1 MKGIKMAFM
10 ELSFKCLLKLSII
23 ALVFF
28 ITLTPGR
35 ANEVKLA
42 EAFIENLGSNI
53 IQVVNDEITVS
64 EKQRKLLELFQNNAN
79 TMTIA
84 RAALGSK
91 WRTLSAKTRLDFAN
105 AFTNY
110 LVTKYGKQF
119 DEFRGA
125 SLVLERSVDAGK
137 RGVLVN
143 TRLIMPGT
151 SPVSIKWQVWQ
162 KTDSFKL
169 IDIII
174 EDISML
180 TMEREEIKNRLTVQ
194 KGSIQSLINDLQKP

>member
-1 MKGIKMAFM
+1 MAFM
-10 ELSFKCLLKLSII
+10 ELSFKCLCKLSII

-53 IQVVNDEITVS
+53 IQVVNEKITVS
-64 EKQRKLLELFQNNAN
+64 EKQRKLRKLFQNNAN

-91 WRTLSAKTRLDFAN
+91 WRTLSAVTRLDFAN
-105 AFTNY
+105 AFTDY
-110 LVTKYGKQF
+110 LVKKYGKQF

-194 KGSIQSLINDLQKP
+194 KGSIQSLINDLIKP

>member
-1 MKGIKMAFM
+1 M
-10 ELSFKCLLKLSII
+10 ELSFKCLCKLSII

-53 IQVVNDEITVS
+53 IQVVNEKITVS
-64 EKQRKLLELFQNNAN
+64 EKQRKLRKLFQNNAN

-91 WRTLSAKTRLDFAN
+91 WRALSAETRLDFAN
-105 AFTNY
+105 AFTDY
-110 LVTKYGKQF
+110 LVKKYGKQF

>member
-1 MKGIKMAFM
+1 MAFM
-10 ELSFKCLLKLSII
+10 DLSFKYLCKLSII
-23 ALVFF
+23 TLVFF

-42 EAFIENLGSNI
+42 EAFVENLGSNI
-53 IQVVNDEITVS
+53 IQVVNEEITVK
-64 EKQRKLLELFQNNAN
+64 EKQRKLLELFQKNAN

-91 WRTLSAKTRLDFAN
+91 WRTLSAVTRLDFAN
-105 AFTNY
+105 AFTDY
-110 LVTKYGKQF
+110 LVKKYGKQF

>member
-1 MKGIKMAFM
+1 MKGTYMAFM
-10 ELSFKCLLKLSII
+10 ELSFKCLSKLSII

-28 ITLTPGR
+28 IISTPGR

-53 IQVVNDEITVS
+53 IQVVDEEITVS
-64 EKQRKLLELFQNNAN
+64 EKQQKLLELFQNNAN

-91 WRTLSAKTRLDFAN
+91 WRTLSAETRLDFAN
-105 AFTNY
+105 AFTDY
-110 LVTKYGKQF
+110 LVKKYGKQF

-162 KTDSFKL
+162 KIDSFKL

>member
-1 MKGIKMAFM
+1 M
-10 ELSFKCLLKLSII
+10 ELSFKCLCKLSII

-28 ITLTPGR
+28 MTLTPGK

-53 IQVVNDEITVS
+53 IQVVDEEITVS
-64 EKQRKLLELFQNNAN
+64 DKQQKLLELFQNNAN

-91 WRTLSAKTRLDFAN
+91 WRTLSAETRLDFAN
-105 AFTNY
+105 AFTDY
-110 LVTKYGKQF
+110 LVKKYGKQF

-194 KGSIQSLINDLQKP
+194 KGSIQSLIDDLQKP

>member
-1 MKGIKMAFM
+1 MAFM
-10 ELSFKCLLKLSII
+10 ELSFKCLCKLSII

-28 ITLTPGR
+28 ITLTPGK

-42 EAFIENLGSNI
+42 EAFVENLGSNI
-53 IQVVNDEITVS
+53 IQVVNEKITVS
-64 EKQRKLLELFQNNAN
+64 EKQRKLRKLFQNNAN

-91 WRTLSAKTRLDFAN
+91 WRTLSAETRHDFAN
-105 AFTNY
+105 AFTGY
-110 LVTKYGKQF
+110 LVKKYGKQF

>member
-1 MKGIKMAFM
+1 MAFM
-10 ELSFKCLLKLSII
+10 EFSFKCLYKVSII

-53 IQVVNDEITVS
+53 IQVVDEEITVS
-64 EKQRKLLELFQNNAN
+64 EKQRKLLQLFQNNAN

-91 WRTLSAKTRLDFAN
+91 WRTLNAETRLDFEN
-105 AFTNY
+105 AFTDY
-110 LVTKYGKQF
+110 LVKKYGKQF

-180 TMEREEIKNRLTVQ
+180 TM
-194 KGSIQSLINDLQKP
+194 

>member
-1 MKGIKMAFM
+1 MD
-10 ELSFKCLLKLSII
+10 LSFKYLCKLSII

-28 ITLTPGR
+28 ITLTPGK

-42 EAFIENLGSNI
+42 EAFVENLGSNI
-53 IQVVNDEITVS
+53 IQVVNEEITVR
-64 EKQRKLLELFQNNAN
+64 EKQRKLLELFQKNAN

-91 WRTLSAKTRLDFAN
+91 WRTLSAGTRLDFAN
-105 AFTNY
+105 AFTDY
-110 LVTKYGKQF
+110 LVKKYGKQF

>member
-1 MKGIKMAFM
+1 M
-10 ELSFKCLLKLSII
+10 ELSFKCLCKLSII

-53 IQVVNDEITVS
+53 IQVVNEKITVS
-64 EKQRKLLELFQNNAN
+64 EKQRKLRKLFQNNAN

-91 WRTLSAKTRLDFAN
+91 WRTLSAETRLNFAN
-105 AFTNY
+105 AFTGY
-110 LVTKYGKQF
+110 LVKKYGKQF

-194 KGSIQSLINDLQKP
+194 KGSIQSLINDLIKP

>member
-1 MKGIKMAFM
+1 MAFM
-10 ELSFKCLLKLSII
+10 ELSFKCLSKLSII

-28 ITLTPGR
+28 MTLTPGK

-53 IQVVNDEITVS
+53 IQVVDEEITVS
-64 EKQRKLLELFQNNAN
+64 EKQQKLLELFQNNAN

-91 WRTLSAKTRLDFAN
+91 WRTLSAETRLDFAN
-105 AFTNY
+105 AFTDY
-110 LVTKYGKQF
+110 LVKKYGKQF

-194 KGSIQSLINDLQKP
+194 KGSIQSLIDDLQKP

>member
-1 MKGIKMAFM
+1 MAFM
-10 ELSFKCLLKLSII
+10 ELSFKCLSKLSII

-28 ITLTPGR
+28 MTLTPVR

-42 EAFIENLGSNI
+42 EAFIEDIGSNI
-53 IQVVNDEITVS
+53 IQVVDEEITVS

-91 WRTLSAKTRLDFAN
+91 WRTLSAETRLDFAN
-105 AFTNY
+105 AFTDY
-110 LVTKYGKQF
+110 LVKKYGKQF

-194 KGSIQSLINDLQKP
+194 KGSIQSLIDDLQKP

>member
-1 MKGIKMAFM
+1 MAFM

-53 IQVVNDEITVS
+53 IQVVDEEITVS
-64 EKQRKLLELFQNNAN
+64 EKQQKLLELFQNNAN

-91 WRTLSAKTRLDFAN
+91 WRTLSAETRLDFAN
-105 AFTNY
+105 AFTDY
-110 LVTKYGKQF
+110 LVKKYGKQF

-194 KGSIQSLINDLQKP
+194 KGSIQSLINDLIKP

>member
-1 MKGIKMAFM
+1 M
-10 ELSFKCLLKLSII
+10 ELSFKCLCKLSII

-53 IQVVNDEITVS
+53 IQVVNEKITVS
-64 EKQRKLLELFQNNAN
+64 EKQRKLRKLFQNNAN

-91 WRTLSAKTRLDFAN
+91 WRTLSAVTRLDFAN
-105 AFTNY
+105 AFTDY
-110 LVTKYGKQF
+110 LVKKYGKQF

>member
-1 MKGIKMAFM
+1 MAFM
-10 ELSFKCLLKLSII
+10 ELSFKCLCKLSII

-53 IQVVNDEITVS
+53 IQVVNEKITVS
-64 EKQRKLLELFQNNAN
+64 EKQRKLRKLFQNNAN

-91 WRTLSAKTRLDFAN
+91 WRTLSAETRLNFAN
-105 AFTNY
+105 AFTGY
-110 LVTKYGKQF
+110 LVKKYGKQF

>member
-1 MKGIKMAFM
+1 MD
-10 ELSFKCLLKLSII
+10 LSFKYICKLSII
-23 ALVFF
+23 SLVFF

-42 EAFIENLGSNI
+42 EAFVENLGSNI
-53 IQVVNDEITVS
+53 IQVVNEEITVR
-64 EKQRKLLELFQNNAN
+64 EKQRKLLELFQKNAN

-91 WRTLSAKTRLDFAN
+91 WRTLSAVTRLDFAN
-105 AFTNY
+105 AFTDY
-110 LVTKYGKQF
+110 LVKKYGKQF

-194 KGSIQSLINDLQKP
+194 KGSIQSLIKDLQKP

>member
-1 MKGIKMAFM
+1 MAFM
-10 ELSFKCLLKLSII
+10 KLSFKCLSKLSII
-23 ALVFF
+23 ALIFF
-28 ITLTPGR
+28 MALTPGK

-53 IQVVNDEITVS
+53 IQVVDEEITVS
-64 EKQRKLLELFQNNAN
+64 EKQQKLLELFQNNAN

-91 WRTLSAKTRLDFAN
+91 WRTLSAETRLDFAN
-105 AFTNY
+105 AFTEY
-110 LVTKYGKQF
+110 LVKKYGKQF

-125 SLVLERSVDAGK
+125 SLVLERSIDAGK

-194 KGSIQSLINDLQKP
+194 KGSIQSLIDDLQKP

>member
-1 MKGIKMAFM
+1 MAFM
-10 ELSFKCLLKLSII
+10 ELSFKCLSKLSII

-28 ITLTPGR
+28 MTLTPGK

-53 IQVVNDEITVS
+53 IQVVDEEITVS

-91 WRTLSAKTRLDFAN
+91 WRTLSAETRLDFAN
-105 AFTNY
+105 AFTDY
-110 LVTKYGKQF
+110 LVKKYGKQF

-194 KGSIQSLINDLQKP
+194 KGSIQSLIDDLQKP

>member
-1 MKGIKMAFM
+1 MAFM
-10 ELSFKCLLKLSII
+10 KLSFKCLSKLSII
-23 ALVFF
+23 ALIFF
-28 ITLTPGR
+28 MNLTPGK

-53 IQVVNDEITVS
+53 IQVVDEEITVS
-64 EKQRKLLELFQNNAN
+64 EKQQKLLELFQNNAN

-91 WRTLSAKTRLDFAN
+91 WRTLSAETRLDFAN
-105 AFTNY
+105 AFTDY
-110 LVTKYGKQF
+110 LVKKYGKQF

-151 SPVSIKWQVWQ
+151 SPVSIKWQVWK
-162 KTDSFKL
+162 KTDSFML

-194 KGSIQSLINDLQKP
+194 KGSIQYLIDDLQKP

>member
-1 MKGIKMAFM
+1 MAFM
-10 ELSFKCLLKLSII
+10 DLSFKYLCKLSII

-28 ITLTPGR
+28 ITLTPGK

-42 EAFIENLGSNI
+42 EAFVENLGSNI
-53 IQVVNDEITVS
+53 IQVVNEEITVK

-91 WRTLSAKTRLDFAN
+91 WRTLSAVTRLDFAN
-105 AFTNY
+105 AFTDY
-110 LVTKYGKQF
+110 LVKKYGKQF

-162 KTDSFKL
+162 NTDSFKL

>member
-1 MKGIKMAFM
+1 
-10 ELSFKCLLKLSII
+10 
-23 ALVFF
+23 
-28 ITLTPGR
+28 
-35 ANEVKLA
+35 
-42 EAFIENLGSNI
+42 
-53 IQVVNDEITVS
+53 
-64 EKQRKLLELFQNNAN
+64 
-79 TMTIA
+79 MTIA

-91 WRTLSAKTRLDFAN
+91 WRTLSAVTRLDFAN
-105 AFTNY
+105 AFTDY
-110 LVTKYGKQF
+110 LVKKYGKQF

-151 SPVSIKWQVWQ
+151 PPVSIKWQVWQ

>member
-1 MKGIKMAFM
+1 MAFM
-10 ELSFKCLLKLSII
+10 ELSFKCLSKLSII

-42 EAFIENLGSNI
+42 EAFIEKLGSDI
-53 IQVVNDEITVS
+53 IQVVNEEITAN

-91 WRTLSAKTRLDFAN
+91 WRTLSAETRLDFAN
-105 AFTNY
+105 AFTDY
-110 LVTKYGKQF
+110 LVKKYGKQF

-194 KGSIQSLINDLQKP
+194 KGSIQSLIDDLQKP

>member
-1 MKGIKMAFM
+1 MAFM
-10 ELSFKCLLKLSII
+10 DLSFKYICKLSII

-42 EAFIENLGSNI
+42 EAFVENLGSNI
-53 IQVVNDEITVS
+53 IQVVNEEITVR
-64 EKQRKLLELFQNNAN
+64 EKQRKLLELFQKNAN

-91 WRTLSAKTRLDFAN
+91 WRTLSAVTRLDFAN
-105 AFTNY
+105 AFTDY
-110 LVTKYGKQF
+110 LVKKYGKQF

>member
-1 MKGIKMAFM
+1 MAFM

-53 IQVVNDEITVS
+53 IQVVNEKITVS

-91 WRTLSAKTRLDFAN
+91 WRTLSAVTRLDFAN
-105 AFTNY
+105 AFTDY
-110 LVTKYGKQF
+110 LVKKYGKQF

-194 KGSIQSLINDLQKP
+194 KGSIQSLIKDLQKP

>member
-1 MKGIKMAFM
+1 MAFM
-10 ELSFKCLLKLSII
+10 DLSFKYLCKLSII

-42 EAFIENLGSNI
+42 EAFVENLGSNI
-53 IQVVNDEITVS
+53 IQVVNEEITVR

-91 WRTLSAKTRLDFAN
+91 WRTLSAVTRLDFAN
-105 AFTNY
+105 AFTDY
-110 LVTKYGKQF
+110 LVKKYGKQF

-180 TMEREEIKNRLTVQ
+180 TMEREEIKNRLKVQ

>member
-1 MKGIKMAFM
+1 MAFM
-10 ELSFKCLLKLSII
+10 DLSFKYLCKLSII

-42 EAFIENLGSNI
+42 EAFVENLGSNI
-53 IQVVNDEITVS
+53 IQVVNEEITVR

-91 WRTLSAKTRLDFAN
+91 WRTLSAVTRLDFAN
-105 AFTNY
+105 AFTDY
-110 LVTKYGKQF
+110 LVKKYGKQF

>member
-1 MKGIKMAFM
+1 MD
-10 ELSFKCLLKLSII
+10 LSFKYLCKLSII

-42 EAFIENLGSNI
+42 EAFVENLGSNI
-53 IQVVNDEITVS
+53 IQVVNEEITVK

-91 WRTLSAKTRLDFAN
+91 WRTLSAVTRLDFAN
-105 AFTNY
+105 AFTDY
-110 LVTKYGKQF
+110 LVKKYGKQF

>member
-1 MKGIKMAFM
+1 MAFM
-10 ELSFKCLLKLSII
+10 DLSFKYLCKLSII

-28 ITLTPGR
+28 ITLTPGK

-42 EAFIENLGSNI
+42 EAFVENLGSNI
-53 IQVVNDEITVS
+53 IQVVNEEITVK

-91 WRTLSAKTRLDFAN
+91 WRTLSAVTRLDFAN
-105 AFTNY
+105 AFTDY
-110 LVTKYGKQF
+110 LVKKYGKQF

>member
-1 MKGIKMAFM
+1 MAFM
-10 ELSFKCLLKLSII
+10 ELSFKCLCKLSII

-28 ITLTPGR
+28 ITFTPGR

-42 EAFIENLGSNI
+42 EAFVENLGSNI
-53 IQVVNDEITVS
+53 IQVVNEKITVS

-91 WRTLSAKTRLDFAN
+91 WRTLSAVTRLDFAN
-105 AFTNY
+105 AFTDY
-110 LVTKYGKQF
+110 LVKKYGKQF

>member
-1 MKGIKMAFM
+1 MD
-10 ELSFKCLLKLSII
+10 LSFKYLCKLSII
-23 ALVFF
+23 TLVFF

-42 EAFIENLGSNI
+42 EAFVENLGSNI
-53 IQVVNDEITVS
+53 IQVVDEEITVS
-64 EKQRKLLELFQNNAN
+64 EKQQKLLELFQNNAN

-91 WRTLSAKTRLDFAN
+91 WRTLSAETRLDFAN
-105 AFTNY
+105 AFTDY
-110 LVTKYGKQF
+110 LVKKYGKQF

>member
-1 MKGIKMAFM
+1 MAFM
-10 ELSFKCLLKLSII
+10 ELSFKCLCKLSII

-42 EAFIENLGSNI
+42 EAFIENLSSNI
-53 IQVVNDEITVS
+53 IQVVDEEITVS

-91 WRTLSAKTRLDFAN
+91 WRTLNAETRLDFEN
-105 AFTNY
+105 AFTDY
-110 LVTKYGKQF
+110 LVKKYGKQF

-194 KGSIQSLINDLQKP
+194 KGSIQSLIDDLQKP

>member
-1 MKGIKMAFM
+1 MAFM
-10 ELSFKCLLKLSII
+10 DLSFKYLCKLSII
-23 ALVFF
+23 TLVFF

-42 EAFIENLGSNI
+42 EAFVENLGSNI
-53 IQVVNDEITVS
+53 IQVVDEEITVS
-64 EKQRKLLELFQNNAN
+64 EKQQKLLKLFQNNAN

-91 WRTLSAKTRLDFAN
+91 WRTLSAETRLDFAN
-105 AFTNY
+105 AFTDY
-110 LVTKYGKQF
+110 LVKKYGKQF

>member
-1 MKGIKMAFM
+1 MAFM
-10 ELSFKCLLKLSII
+10 ELSFKCLSKLSII

-28 ITLTPGR
+28 MTLTPGK

-53 IQVVNDEITVS
+53 IQVVDEEITIS

-91 WRTLSAKTRLDFAN
+91 WRTLSAETRLDFAN
-105 AFTNY
+105 AFTDY
-110 LVTKYGKQF
+110 LVKKYGKQF

-194 KGSIQSLINDLQKP
+194 KGSIQSLIDDLQKP

>member
-1 MKGIKMAFM
+1 MAFM
-10 ELSFKCLLKLSII
+10 ELSFKCLCKLSII

-53 IQVVNDEITVS
+53 IQVVNEKITVS
-64 EKQRKLLELFQNNAN
+64 EKQRKLRKLFQNNAN

-91 WRTLSAKTRLDFAN
+91 WRTLSAETRLNFAN
-105 AFTNY
+105 AFTGY
-110 LVTKYGKQF
+110 LVKKYGKQF

-194 KGSIQSLINDLQKP
+194 KGSIQSLIKDLQKP

>member
-1 MKGIKMAFM
+1 MAFM
-10 ELSFKCLLKLSII
+10 DLSFKYLCKLSII

-42 EAFIENLGSNI
+42 EAFVENLGSNI
-53 IQVVNDEITVS
+53 IQVVNEEITVR
-64 EKQRKLLELFQNNAN
+64 EKQRKLLELFQKNAN

-91 WRTLSAKTRLDFAN
+91 WRTLSAVTRLDFAN
-105 AFTNY
+105 AFTDY
-110 LVTKYGKQF
+110 LVKKYGKQF

>member
-1 MKGIKMAFM
+1 M
-10 ELSFKCLLKLSII
+10 ELSFKCLSKLSII

-28 ITLTPGR
+28 MTLTPGR

-53 IQVVNDEITVS
+53 IQVVDEEITVS
-64 EKQRKLLELFQNNAN
+64 EKQQKLLELFQNNAN

-105 AFTNY
+105 AFTDY
-110 LVTKYGKQF
+110 LVKKYGKQF

-151 SPVSIKWQVWQ
+151 STVSIKWQVWQ

-180 TMEREEIKNRLTVQ
+180 TMEREEIKNRLSVQ
-194 KGSIQSLINDLQKP
+194 NGVIKSLINDLQNPK

>member
-1 MKGIKMAFM
+1 M
-10 ELSFKCLLKLSII
+10 ELSFKCLSKLSII
-23 ALVFF
+23 ALIFF
-28 ITLTPGR
+28 MTLTPGK

-53 IQVVNDEITVS
+53 IQVVDEEITVS
-64 EKQRKLLELFQNNAN
+64 EKQQKLLELFQNNAN

-105 AFTNY
+105 AFTDY
-110 LVTKYGKQF
+110 LVKKYGKQF

-180 TMEREEIKNRLTVQ
+180 TMELEEIKNRLTVQ
-194 KGSIQSLINDLQKP
+194 KGSIQYLIDDLQKP